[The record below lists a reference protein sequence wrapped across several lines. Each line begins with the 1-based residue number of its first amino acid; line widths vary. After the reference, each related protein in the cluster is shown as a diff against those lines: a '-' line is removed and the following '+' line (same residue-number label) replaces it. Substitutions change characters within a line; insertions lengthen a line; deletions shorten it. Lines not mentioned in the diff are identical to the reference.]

1 MTGWTPDPVLLREM
15 GVRVDPRTHVP
26 AHDPDTMETER
37 PGVFIAGVIAAGS
50 NKTFIE
56 NGRLH
61 GPVIARE
68 IAARRDRPDRVRSA
82 S

>member
-1 MTGWTPDPVLLREM
+1 
-15 GVRVDPRTHVP
+15 
-26 AHDPDTMETER
+26 MESER

-61 GPVIARE
+61 GPVIAR
-68 IAARRDRPDRVRSA
+68 ALADRSARVGRVRSA